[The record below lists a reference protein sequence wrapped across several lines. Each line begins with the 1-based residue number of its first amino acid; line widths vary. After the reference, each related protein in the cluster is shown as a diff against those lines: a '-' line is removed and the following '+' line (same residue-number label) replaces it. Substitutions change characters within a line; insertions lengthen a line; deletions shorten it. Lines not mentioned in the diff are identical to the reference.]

1 MKGLLILLLF
11 FVSMFNLFGQIPE
24 GVKYDQLE
32 YSYDSSSVLITKGKN
47 KTIFNGSAN
56 IIYNVP
62 KKNYVVAFPQ
72 SNIYAEI
79 PIKGGGMWI
88 HLLTGS
94 GNYSFHGNDSV
105 CALRVSNPFKYSH
118 VEENGKLFDLSD
130 GSYIDSVAPNT
141 LNWGSYKIEKLDGN
155 NYLIQS
161 YCEQI
166 EFMDSQD
173 ITHIITGRN
182 GSGVFCAT
190 ENKWK
195 IEPKYKQIY
204 QLNGYFFCVNE
215 NYTERIL
222 EGDYIIQEQSYTYT
236 FDIYQTNG
244 SDISL
249 IIGNATQIEPDFI
262 ARVLNAESADAVPD
276 SDLFYLSKND
286 KKSLVHFSLFD
297 ANNNPS
303 FNYQT
308 LIENRDF
315 IYAEPFFKGVV
326 CYEEASLDKTELY
339 VYDSNYVTRK
349 IISDPSFVCLQTND
363 YEQTKYQ
370 NSAGCYAFYENND
383 SLEEAMY
390 GCEYSQGLGIKKIN
404 DSLIGIFD
412 VIPPKD
418 IFPYLSTLFPG
429 EDSLDENG
437 YTIYYANT
445 PAQFRSGI
453 FNLSSETWQIPQEYF
468 HVRFSENNIIAAK
481 CFVEDWSEW
490 RNKSYL
496 VLDKSGATLKRF
508 EFEEFYSDYQ
518 IRLLCSPFKNTDSII
533 AGPRGF
539 AQHTANIG
547 EPQSYLIKSDTK
559 YALYNPDNEFNNTE
573 KEQYYDFIYYHPDLN
588 FKVYLL
594 NDSMYFE
601 SDFSCN
607 AVSTKGKITFLQ
619 HGGYYDDYRR
629 SKIWYIDHSDTL
641 TETNDGGL
649 FVDSTLFTIEL
660 IGDTLL
666 LLNEFSNCGGVYC
679 IECFGENG
687 GYNRE
692 QQFQTEN
699 SCIWKKTNNG
709 WEQWSP
715 YYAGITPA
723 NGNRFIAFSGS
734 YYDKMDN
741 YEGLFYDYEKTIPAR
756 YFLLDSNLKA
766 IHYMDYYDFA
776 HIEDLGFGF
785 KVKLNEGDKYF
796 FLTYDLEALTNGE
809 WDHFEKE
816 NGKLKAIVFPVY
828 ELDEIGNLVTD
839 EYGKP
844 IEVVSQTT
852 KYFKFPLN
860 YKY

>member
-1 MKGLLILLLF
+1 MKRFILVSVFSGFLF
-11 FVSMFNLFGQIPE
+11 LSWGQIPE
-24 GVKYDQLE
+24 NIKYDLVSF
-32 YSYDSSSVLITKGKN
+32 SYDSSSCILTKGK
-47 KTIFNGSAN
+47 KQS
-56 IIYNVP
+56 IYNFSNSTVSVP
-62 KKNYVVAFPQ
+62 PTKNELINFPG
-72 SNIYAEI
+72 SNVYAEI
-79 PIKGGGMWI
+79 PVK
-88 HLLTGS
+88 S
-94 GNYSFHGNDSV
+94 GNIIIHFLTSQKIISFYCTPDEGKIKI
-105 CALRVSNPFKYSH
+105 SNPLENSIIEVNDKYYNLATDEYAVSVPPGTTDWGLH
-118 VEENGKLFDLSD
+118 EIKKIGD
-130 GSYIDSVAPNT
+130 GI
-141 LNWGSYKIEKLDGN
+141 
-155 NYLIQS
+155 YLINS
-161 YCEQI
+161 YRNELKRVVKEELRTKEGI
-166 EFMDSQD
+166 
-173 ITHIITGRN
+173 N
-182 GSGVFCAT
+182 GSGIYSTV
-190 ENKWK
+190 ENSWL
-195 IEPKYKQIY
+195 IEPKYKQIFE
-204 QLNGYFFCVNE
+204 LNDYFFCVNE
-215 NYTERIL
+215 YQTERIL
-222 EGDYIIQEQSYTYT
+222 EGDNIIREQGYNYT

-249 IIGNATQIEPDFI
+249 TIGNATQIEPDFI

-308 LIENRDF
+308 LIEKKDF

-349 IISDPSFVCLQTND
+349 ILSDPSFVCLQTND

-418 IFPYLSTLFPG
+418 IFPYLSTIFPG
-429 EDSLDENG
+429 EDSLDKNG

-559 YALYNPDNEFNNTE
+559 YALYNPDNEFNNME
-573 KEQYYDFIYYHPDLN
+573 KEQYYDFVYYHPDLN
-588 FKVYLL
+588 FKVYLQD
-594 NDSMYFE
+594 DSMYFE

-607 AVSTKGKITFLQ
+607 AVSTKGKIVFLQ
-619 HGGYYDDYRR
+619 HGGYYDDYRHN
-629 SKIWYIDHSDTL
+629 KIWYIDHSDTL
-641 TETNDGGL
+641 TETSDGGL
-649 FVDSTLFTIEL
+649 SVDSTLFTIEL

-679 IECFGENG
+679 IECFGDNG

-699 SCIWKKTNNG
+699 SCIWKKTDNV

-715 YYAGITPA
+715 YYAGITPV

-741 YEGLFYDYEKTIPAR
+741 YDGDSYDYEKTIPAS

-766 IHYMDYYDFA
+766 IHYMDYFDFA

-828 ELDEIGNLVTD
+828 ELDEIGNVVTD
-839 EYGKP
+839 EYGNP